1 MIKNNEL
8 ILLSNFASTEQ
19 KNIVDVVFSC
29 YNTTHDAGIKTAL
42 GQAAWMGYCQAIDDI
57 DKLLNRKAT

>member
-8 ILLSNFASTEQ
+8 ILLANFATTEQ
-19 KNIVDVVFSC
+19 KNIVVDVFSR
-29 YNTTHDAGIKTAL
+29 YNTTHDTGIKTAI
-42 GQAAWMGYCQAIDDI
+42 GQAAWLGYCQAIDDI